1 MSFGVNNIEKI
12 SGQKPRVFRF
22 KPITEFPGVVR
33 LRKEMSLAKAAE
45 KLNLKEESLALFG
58 ISVSGIDTEK
68 LKETLSNKVPAG
80 FSVRKQSGEI
90 FSRENVFKAIIGRL
104 GDEEDVFEPLDLDS
118 IFKTKAASAK
128 LKAAIIESRQL
139 VTRTQEEECE
149 LVVEMIE
156 QERLGSLKEQC
167 EIICEYAKI
176 KHGRDFVLL
185 SDFMG
190 KLIKRLYPDNYFVYG
205 QFIGLAIYSVSFDS
219 QKEANNFVDLLQTVL
234 SPQDEI
240 LQKSLL
246 AGIIRGIS
254 QSDQQSK
261 DILKAKLAL
270 MIGEIISIMG
280 IVPSEDRLP
289 PIIEFIKMF
298 SVDPVYQGEIV
309 ALMAQKIFSDPQERQ
324 KFIKRITRELFPPA
338 ALDLFGFKGR
348 FMDGVG
354 GKSNC

>member
-12 SGQKPRVFRF
+12 SGQKPRVFRL

-33 LRKEMSLAKAAE
+33 LREGMSLAKAAE

-58 ISVSGIDTEK
+58 ISVSGIDTGK

-80 FSVRKQSGEI
+80 FSVRKEAGEE
-90 FSRENVFKAIIGRL
+90 FTHENVFRAIIGRL
-104 GDEEDVFEPLDLDS
+104 GDEEDVFEPLDPDL
-118 IFKTKAASAK
+118 ILKTKGTSAK

-149 LVVEMIE
+149 SVVEMIE
-156 QERLGSLKEQC
+156 QEQLGSFKEQC

-176 KHGRDFVLL
+176 KHGQNFGLL
-185 SDFMG
+185 SGFMG

-205 QFIGLAIYSVSFDS
+205 QFIGLATYSVNFNS
-219 QKEANNFVDLLQTVL
+219 QEEANRFVDLLRTVL
-234 SPQDEI
+234 SPQDQI
-240 LQKSLL
+240 LQKTLL
-246 AGIIRGIS
+246 AGMIRGIS
-254 QSDQQSK
+254 QSNPQSK
-261 DILKAKLAL
+261 EIFKTELAL
-270 MIGEIISIMG
+270 MIGEIMSMMN

-298 SVDPVYQGEIV
+298 SADPVYQGEI
-309 ALMAQKIFSDPQERQ
+309 AGLIAKKIFSDPQRQ
-324 KFIKRITRELFPPA
+324 QEFIKRITRELFPPA
-338 ALDLFGFKGR
+338 ALDLFGFKSK
-348 FMDGVG
+348 FMTGAG